1 MIAWSTAV
9 PLIDVTRPRSDR
21 SAAPQAVDHCSRPA
35 DSGPGTGISWSD
47 DMAHSSL
54 RHHRK
59 LERVM
64 RALSIGRAQAVG
76 HLDLLW
82 MTVQDQ
88 RGPDEDGVLR
98 GWTPEDIAVAAD
110 WVGDANTFV
119 DALQARSG
127 FLDFSDDGVYSIHD
141 YIPWMPKHIKERIR
155 KRYEYLATSRKS
167 PGSLPEV
174 SRKNAETSA
183 QNAETSYPHVHVHVH
198 EPKDTPLPPNGES
211 VCAEVADATNG
222 ELRRAIV
229 ETWKITDNAD
239 TARRIDRLVGKYARA
254 GANHLE
260 IPVRWNR
267 AKLIWSK
274 PAMATPEAVA
284 KRWGELCDDS
294 PYRPPQK
301 KAKDA

>member
-1 MIAWSTAV
+1 MRRGCLTIFL
-9 PLIDVTRPRSDR
+9 PTRRRARVGFARSPRLAGD
-21 SAAPQAVDHCSRPA
+21 
-35 DSGPGTGISWSD
+35 W
-47 DMAHSSL
+47 L
-54 RHHRK
+54 K
-59 LERVM
+59 LEYTTPEKPEIFAIAK
-64 RALSIGRAQAVG
+64 ALNVSIGDA
-76 HLDLLW
+76 LLLCIRVW
-82 MTVQDQ
+82 
-88 RGPDEDGVLR
+88 R
-98 GWTPEDIAVAAD
+98 WF
-110 WVGDANTFV
+110 DANTETGNAPSVTGNDIDTFV
-119 DALQARSG
+119 GRVGVTLAMKNVGWMRDSDYGLQIPHFDYHMSESGKKRALTQ
-127 FLDFSDDGVYSIHD
+127 
-141 YIPWMPKHIKERIR
+141 
-155 KRYEYLATSRKS
+155 KRVRRLRLRNAASVTNVTLRA
-167 PGSLPEV
+167 LPEK
-174 SRKNAETSA
+174 RREDI
-183 QNAETSYPHVHVHVH
+183 
-198 EPKDTPLPPNGES
+198 KDTPLPPVGGN

-229 ETWKITDNAD
+229 ETWKLTDNAD